1 MIKVM
6 CPLLACSELS
16 GLRCLLVVDLVTVR
30 QCFKPTAR
38 FWNPALL
45 KEKGSNRRARI
56 QHAHL
61 GLHMQPYSGCSL
73 GKQGDDLHASQ
84 GASKSIRNGCSSTI
98 FMYRL
103 VAPSRWADSKLL
115 CCSDSMCQR
124 QTKTCWRQ
132 RTLHSSASDPNPH
145 ILSQNS
151 CSPPLPRT
159 SQSPPK
165 TDSRVETSTT
175 GRRPLRLE
183 ISGHTGY

>member
-1 MIKVM
+1 V
-6 CPLLACSELS
+6 
-16 GLRCLLVVDLVTVR
+16 LVSR
-30 QCFKPTAR
+30 R
-38 FWNPALL
+38 
-45 KEKGSNRRARI
+45 SRNRSPMLQAN
-56 QHAHL
+56 
-61 GLHMQPYSGCSL
+61 CSL
-73 GKQGDDLHASQ
+73 LEPRSPQRERLKSASKNPTCTPGLAYAAVQ
-84 GASKSIRNGCSSTI
+84 WMLTRETGRRPPRFSRSIKSIRNGCSSTI